1 MPEIL
6 QAPRVGVADP
16 WLGAHRSCGGYHA
29 WSQWSQEGAPERLID
44 IVERSGLTGK
54 GGAGYPTHRKMRLMR
69 AQSAEKK
76 ILVVN
81 GSEHEPGSLKDR
93 SLLEGQPHNVLEGAL
108 LSALAVGATDVIV
121 AINETA
127 TAALKHFRE
136 ALVEARGPSGIDFK
150 GIRVAVHP
158 VPDIYIVGEETAL
171 LEVLEGKPAL
181 PRSKPPFPIQQGVF
195 GLPTL
200 VHNVETVAH
209 LPFIA
214 REGAEIYRALGRYG
228 RGVTLCTFGPEF
240 VCAGVHEIPLG
251 TPLRDVLHDWGG
263 GLRGGSRIKAIQPGG
278 PSSGF
283 LPASLLHLPLDAE
296 TLHSHGSALGCAVIT
311 AYSTDDCMVRELG
324 RIMHFFA
331 HGSCGQCPRCRME
344 TSMLDTIL
352 RQVLCGRGNP
362 RLLEQIDKVIDVA
375 NGEGI
380 CGLIAMP
387 AAPARTCLKYFRD
400 EFIAHIERRCPV
412 CSAQHADS
420 STLQAGGK

>member
-16 WLGAHRSCGGYHA
+16 WLGAHRSSGGYHA
-29 WSQWSQEGAPERLID
+29 WSQLSQEGAPERLID

-54 GGAGYPTHRKMRLMR
+54 GGAGYPTHRKMRLMC

-76 ILVVN
+76 FLVVN

-214 REGAEIYRALGRYG
+214 REGAEIYRALGRHG

-331 HGSCGQCPRCRME
+331 HGSCGQCPRCRV
-344 TSMLDTIL
+344 
-352 RQVLCGRGNP
+352 RNAGRVQPACKLCGGRGWLSKAEFDTCTHP
-362 RLLEQIDKVIDVA
+362 ERQELERL
-375 NGEGI
+375 
-380 CGLIAMP
+380 
-387 AAPARTCLKYFRD
+387 R
-400 EFIAHIERRCPV
+400 
-412 CSAQHADS
+412 S
-420 STLQAGGK
+420 S